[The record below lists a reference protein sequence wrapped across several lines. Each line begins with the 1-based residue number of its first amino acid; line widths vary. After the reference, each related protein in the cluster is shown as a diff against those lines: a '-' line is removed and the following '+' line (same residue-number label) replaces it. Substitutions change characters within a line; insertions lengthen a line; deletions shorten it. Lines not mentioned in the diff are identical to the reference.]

1 MKIVEATKQMAERD
15 LSYRKCEKKL
25 DGGCAEMSSGM
36 PSLAYDVE
44 LN

>member
-1 MKIVEATKQMAERD
+1 MKIVEATQKMAERY
-15 LSYRKCEKKL
+15 LSYRKCEEKL
-25 DGGCAEMSSGM
+25 DGGCAKMSSGM